1 MKWVKDGLQRYADLL
16 ERHAARVRGY
26 LGEQPGRLPTRTT
39 AHMRPAGQEH
49 PARQ

>member
-26 LGEQPGRLPTRTT
+26 LGEQPGRVPTRT
-39 AHMRPAGQEH
+39 APRAQES
-49 PARQ
+49 AAQEQAL